1 MATEHATTTSLSQL
15 LYSHEKLENLARGPL
30 SEPIV
35 SQMRDTVHELV
46 LEIGNAPAEDW
57 DEFYRKLK
65 ALLGDYMDV
74 HQYMD
79 VIRADVGRLAGAA

>member
-1 MATEHATTTSLSQL
+1 MAEIHNSTPLSQL
-15 LYSHEKLENLARGPL
+15 LYTHEKLENLTRGPL
-30 SEPIV
+30 PAPIV
-35 SQMRDTVHELV
+35 DQMQQAVHELV

-65 ALLGDYMDV
+65 ALLGDYLDV

-79 VIRADVGRLAGAA
+79 IIRADVGRLAGAA